1 MSNINEILSRV
12 KKEIDKDFYLSI
24 RIETPQGKQITE
36 YSRKKPIRDQYE
48 YIKYRLLDLPDGTYI
63 LSCARDSTLKKDVT
77 RYEVIKD
84 SETPEVIQAKR
95 SIVSKNSSNIDMENI
110 SLEDYIDLVKEN
122 ERLKAEN
129 AVLQTQLKMTEEFY
143 KEKTLSDP
151 GAVGA
156 SKTVEIIKELAP
168 SALGLLSEFMNQQ
181 SRKLDLEE
189 KRLNQTQPAKG
200 RIINRSNLETL
211 DSLKAQLNKALQ
223 LDNENETDKILEKIF
238 IKFAKL
244 HF

>member
-1 MSNINEILSRV
+1 
-12 KKEIDKDFYLSI
+12 
-24 RIETPQGKQITE
+24 
-36 YSRKKPIRDQYE
+36 
-48 YIKYRLLDLPDGTYI
+48 
-63 LSCARDSTLKKDVT
+63 
-77 RYEVIKD
+77 
-84 SETPEVIQAKR
+84 
-95 SIVSKNSSNIDMENI
+95 MENI

-238 IKFAKL
+238 TKFPNQYESVL
-244 HF
+244 NEFNLSEEEEEEETE